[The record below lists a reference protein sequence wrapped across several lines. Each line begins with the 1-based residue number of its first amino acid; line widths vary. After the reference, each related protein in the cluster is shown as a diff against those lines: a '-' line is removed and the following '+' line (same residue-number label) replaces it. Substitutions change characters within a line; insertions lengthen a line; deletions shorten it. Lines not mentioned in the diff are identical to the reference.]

1 MKTTEKKYKITD
13 REAGNLIDYFDTIEE
28 AQKAIIQFEKDDLIE
43 GILVGDFYEITEIK
57 LN

>member
-28 AQKAIIQFEKDDLIE
+28 AQKAIVQFEKDDLIE
-43 GILVGDFYEITEIK
+43 GILVEDFYEITEI
-57 LN
+57 N